1 MIIRPTIAD
10 LAYLSVTSD
19 LTLAA
24 WNTVAAHEVFTVT
37 GDVRAIILPRI
48 TGSLTSGGALTAQIG
63 IEGSTAAFVGNT
75 ALAALVLN
83 TTWLSTTPAVHYA
96 TTSLIDRVV
105 TAGRDIGYEIL
116 TAAATGGTIVW
127 YCWWEMLSPGS
138 SVVVA
143 AGGAL

>member
-10 LAYLSVTSD
+10 LAHLSVTSD
-19 LTLAA
+19 FTLAA

-48 TGSLTSGGALTAQIG
+48 TASLTSGGALTAQVG
-63 IEGSTAAFVGNT
+63 VEGATTVFVGNT

-83 TTWLSTTPAVHYA
+83 TAWLSTTPTGQYV
-96 TTSLIDRVV
+96 TTSLIDWAV
-105 TAGRDIGYEIL
+105 TAGRDIGYQIL
-116 TAAATGGTIVW
+116 TAAATGGTIIW
-127 YCWWEMLSPGS
+127 YCWWEALSPGS